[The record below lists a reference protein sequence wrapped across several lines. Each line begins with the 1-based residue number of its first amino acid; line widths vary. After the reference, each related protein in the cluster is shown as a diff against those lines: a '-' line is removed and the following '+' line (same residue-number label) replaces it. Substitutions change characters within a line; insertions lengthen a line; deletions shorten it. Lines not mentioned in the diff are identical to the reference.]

1 MVNLIYLRK
10 TDVKLVF
17 SLMPG
22 VSNGLDADQYQ
33 QNVKPDHS

>member
-1 MVNLIYLRK
+1 MRQMVNQVCLRK

-22 VSNGLDADQYQ
+22 VSNGLD
-33 QNVKPDHS
+33 PD